1 MTDGVNHRV
10 QLTLAG
16 VCEELAAMQG
26 RRDAKDTLA
35 LTLVENEPICRKDSL
50 ATLANSSR
58 LGRELRR
65 VRGVSL

>member
-50 ATLANSSR
+50 ATLHSSR